1 MLRLSL
7 AFAFIMMGGGN
18 FQSAGWTQAITHAKP
33 LIFGIP
39 HPPRSSPCILR
50 LLPYTNDI
58 PKQNKIIACLKHVP
72 KVTTLS
78 TIPPNL
84 IPRRKCII
92 EKIRFQKITCLPQLE
107 FNFFLK

>member
-72 KVTTLS
+72 KVTT
-78 TIPPNL
+78 
-84 IPRRKCII
+84 
-92 EKIRFQKITCLPQLE
+92 CLNHPFHHTPK
-107 FNFFLK
+107 FNSKKKMYT